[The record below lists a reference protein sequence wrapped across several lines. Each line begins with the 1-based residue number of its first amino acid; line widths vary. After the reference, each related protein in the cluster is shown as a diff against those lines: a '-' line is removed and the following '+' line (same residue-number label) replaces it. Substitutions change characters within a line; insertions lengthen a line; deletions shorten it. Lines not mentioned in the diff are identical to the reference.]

1 MHDLQDVVEQFKT
14 FLLTERRVAK
24 NTFLAYVR
32 DLEQF
37 ELFLGGAKIGF
48 SLIQKKHLSSFLKS
62 LKDQGLNA
70 KSLSRKIST
79 LRLFFKY
86 LNEQHHIPNV
96 AKNLVFPKID
106 QNLPTYLTQAE
117 IEQLLLAAN
126 KDLSP
131 KGVRNKVML
140 YLLYAT
146 GVRVTELVTMTVDQ
160 VLFDTGFVKIVGKG
174 SKERHIPLP
183 RNILELLRY
192 YLDHIY
198 PTLLPEKND
207 HTQVKKKY
215 LFAALYNH
223 RVKPLSRQSLWLSL
237 RKILQEAGITK
248 EISPHSLRHSLA
260 THLLQQG
267 ADLRSLQ
274 MLLGHQNLST
284 VQIYTHLGDSQIRK
298 IYDKKHPRATE

>member
-1 MHDLQDVVEQFKT
+1 MNDLQDVVGQFET
-14 FLLTERRVAK
+14 FLLTERRVAH
-24 NTFLAYVR
+24 NTFLAYKR

-37 ELFLGGAKIGF
+37 ELFLGGGEIGF
-48 SLIQKKHLSSFLKS
+48 STIQKKHLSSCLKS

-86 LNEQHHIPNV
+86 LNEHHHVPNI

-146 GVRVTELVTMTVDQ
+146 GMRVSELVSMTVDQ
-160 VLFDTGFVKIVGKG
+160 ILFDTGFLKILGKG

-183 RNILELLRY
+183 RNILELLHY

-198 PTLLPEKND
+198 PTLLPEKALVL
-207 HTQVKKKY
+207 QQKKQY
-215 LFAALYNH
+215 LFAALYNNQI
-223 RVKPLSRQSLWLSL
+223 KPLSRQSLWLNL
-237 RKILQEAGITK
+237 RKILQHAGITK
-248 EISPHSLRHSLA
+248 NISPHSLRHSLA

-274 MLLGHQNLST
+274 MLLGHQSLST
-284 VQIYTHLGDSQIRK
+284 VQIYTHLGDAQIRK

>member
-1 MHDLQDVVEQFKT
+1 MHDLQDVVGQFKT
-14 FLLTERRVAK
+14 FLLTERRVAQ

-37 ELFLGGAKIGF
+37 ESFLGGVKIGF
-48 SLIQKKHLSSFLKS
+48 STCQRKHLTSFLKS
-62 LKDQGLNA
+62 LRDQGLNA

-86 LNEQHHIPNV
+86 LNEHFHVPNI

-106 QNLPTYLTQAE
+106 QNLPSYLTQGE

-160 VLFDTGFVKIVGKG
+160 ILFDTGFVKIVGKG

-183 RNILELLRY
+183 RNILELLHY
-192 YLDHIY
+192 YVDHIY
-198 PTLLPEKND
+198 PTLLPEKAQ
-207 HTQVKKKY
+207 HMQLKKQY
-215 LFAALYNH
+215 LFAALYNNQI
-223 RVKPLSRQSLWLSL
+223 KPLSRQSLWLQLKKVLLLASIS
-237 RKILQEAGITK
+237 KN
-248 EISPHSLRHSLA
+248 ISPHSLRHSLA

-284 VQIYTHLGDSQIRK
+284 VQIYTHLGDTQIRK